1 MSDLNFSGNGNVAEC
16 YYLVSRDSLIISYY
30 NVPFWNQAFPYYS
43 GSNTFQF
50 ILNKSDYSI
59 TINYQNQT
67 GLTMNDDITICIENI
82 NGNIGLMHS
91 KELFNGCLASE
102 NE

>member
-16 YYLVSRDSLIISYY
+16 YYLVSGDSVIISYY
-30 NVPFWNQAFPYYS
+30 NVPFWNQTFPYYS

-67 GLTMNDDITICIENI
+67 GLTMKNDITV
-82 NGNIGLMHS
+82 G
-91 KELFNGCLASE
+91 KKT
-102 NE
+102 